1 MITKMWEAFI
11 DELEGMEIPYLI
23 AKDEVLVTFT
33 IPKANGE
40 MGDTYF
46 VFYDAATMDWW
57 FGIVDLKEFKKEAKK
72 MGHEGSLQAQVLKGK
87 AKWLFEMMFTTNGAF
102 KEITIDQSPQHAIDK
117 VKLITGNF

>member
-23 AKDEVLVTFT
+23 AKDEVLMTFT
-33 IPKANGE
+33 IPKAEGE

-46 VFYDAATMDWW
+46 VFYDAVTMDWW
-57 FGIVDLKEFKKEAKK
+57 FGIVDLKEFKKGAKK

-87 AKWLFEMMFTTNGAF
+87 TKWLFEMLVTMNGAF
-102 KEITIDQSPQHAIDK
+102 KEITISQSPQHAIDK
-117 VKLITGNF
+117 AKLITGNF